1 MRALGHPAL
10 QMLGGVITLI
20 AFTWPL
26 LVFERPL
33 YVFVSFYAIWMVVIG
48 MLFVFSRAEDYP
60 EEATAGALDLDA
72 ADEADGIDHA

>member
-33 YVFVSFYAIWMVVIG
+33 YVFVSFYAIWMLVIG
-48 MLFVFSRAEDYP
+48 VLFVFSRAEEYS
-60 EEATAGALDLDA
+60 EEETSTALDLDGV
-72 ADEADGIDHA
+72 EEVDGSDHA